1 MNNRPKSVE
10 EDAQRFRVTNAV
22 AARLSATKRVP
33 ALPVS
38 VTTLNA
44 RISLIMARP
53 LFLFGAYEQG
63 HPRIHQQSQHLWVL
77 PQMGV
82 V

>member
-10 EDAQRFRVTNAV
+10 GDAQRFRVTNAV
-22 AARLSATKRVP
+22 AARLSATKRVL
-33 ALPVS
+33 ALPVF

-63 HPRIHQQSQHLWVL
+63 RLCIHQQAQHPWVL
-77 PQMGV
+77 AEMELV
-82 V
+82 